1 MTVFEISVLAAF
13 AVMMLATV
21 IIAACAV
28 SAMKKIAGS
37 VNTAPA
43 AAPAVPVRQHID
55 AGKNGVALISD
66 TEASELAPAET
77 EVTVPQGRLY
87 LYGTTEREAAMIMAI
102 VADQTKIPLNRL
114 RFDKIT
120 KVEG

>member
-1 MTVFEISVLAAF
+1 M
-13 AVMMLATV
+13 
-21 IIAACAV
+21 
-28 SAMKKIAGS
+28 
-37 VNTAPA
+37 
-43 AAPAVPVRQHID
+43 
-55 AGKNGVALISD
+55 ALISD